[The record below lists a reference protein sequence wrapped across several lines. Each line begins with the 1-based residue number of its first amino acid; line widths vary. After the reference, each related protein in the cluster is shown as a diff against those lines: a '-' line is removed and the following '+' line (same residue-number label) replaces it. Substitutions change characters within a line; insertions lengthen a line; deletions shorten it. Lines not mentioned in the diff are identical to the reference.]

1 MQKITGKVI
10 AIESLDPFHT
20 KNGELFQKQVI
31 IQYDEEFANKIV
43 TKTVPF
49 IRKGMNEPPKVYCI
63 EGQEV
68 EISYTIDSRQSESGR
83 WYVNLIAHRITPL

>member
-1 MQKITGKVI
+1 M
-10 AIESLDPFHT
+10 
-20 KNGELFQKQVI
+20 
-31 IQYDEEFANKIV
+31 V